1 MHKEQTEEMVETR
14 VPMLNQAVVVALQLR
29 VHQEV
34 ILQVEMDLAELE
46 QQQVFQEALYLFQ
59 AVAEV
64 EPVIHQVQVLEDQE
78 ELVAVELV
86 LVMEQ
91 ELE

>member
-1 MHKEQTEEMVETR
+1 
-14 VPMLNQAVVVALQLR
+14 
-29 VHQEV
+29 
-34 ILQVEMDLAELE
+34 MDLAELE